1 MAPTGYWA
9 PPMRTDVASEP
20 ERAGDPHVVP
30 TPASVPDVTPSICL
44 SLVEFKDMLRQFR
57 AVDDGVTLR
66 LNRAFAQSR
75 DTGSSAPPSLLQRH
89 DKSFSSSSATD
100 LGRTTYASV
109 PDTMCAAIW
118 TELVQLWTRREDTI
132 KYCIDVNA
140 KHMPR
145 PLSRDDR
152 LDLDRTQAA
161 ASAPATA
168 VTRGE
173 SDAEFTMRQL
183 RNELAI
189 EAIVRRRS
197 LDVFK
202 SRCRLFSPA
211 HTEREQAY
219 WRGY

>member
-1 MAPTGYWA
+1 
-9 PPMRTDVASEP
+9 MRTDVASEHEGVNEP
-20 ERAGDPHVVP
+20 QVVP
-30 TPASVPDVTPSICL
+30 TPASVPDVTRSICL

-100 LGRTTYASV
+100 LGRTTYSSV
-109 PDTMCAAIW
+109 PDSMCAAIW

-140 KHMPR
+140 RQMPR
-145 PLSRDDR
+145 PLSKDDR
-152 LDLDRTQAA
+152 LDMDRAQAA
-161 ASAPATA
+161 ARIPAAP
-168 VTRGE
+168 VSRGE
-173 SDAEFTMRQL
+173 SEAEFTMRQL

-211 HTEREQAY
+211 PTEREQAY
-219 WRGY
+219 WSGH